1 MLQMI
6 LGRSGAGKTTT
17 LHSLLRDFAQSGRKG
32 MILLVPEQDSFAH
45 ERAMLEL
52 LGEQQAG
59 AVEVL
64 SFTRMGD
71 ALFREFGSQGGQ
83 GGRSL
88 HDSQRALCMAL
99 ALDAARG
106 RLERFAK
113 ADERMAP
120 ALLRLRRE
128 LSVSGVTPAE
138 FLSASLLL
146 GQDKLSELAEILQI
160 YDALLTERFGGAGD
174 AMQALRGQ
182 LETPQGRAWFAG
194 RVVAA
199 DAFWGFTPQELR
211 VLGALM
217 EQAEAVYVTLTLDT
231 LYGPE
236 EDLDAGVF
244 AHTPCVFDHTVR
256 TAAQLRRLAEQA
268 GVPVAKPVILQ
279 DMPRFFE
286 NPALGELEKA
296 LAGVD
301 YDHSAAPCAL
311 FACEDVE
318 AECACAAQGI
328 KRLLREGGLL
338 CRDIAVLARDTE
350 IYTRPLYAA
359 LRRAGVPV
367 FEDRRQPVA
376 GQPLLRLVTAA
387 LEIAAEGF
395 TLDAVMRWLKT
406 DLTGMGEEDVAA
418 LENYALLW
426 RVQGNAWLRDW
437 AAHPQGLGQAASEV
451 SARELEALNELRRR
465 AVEPLARFRERMT
478 DCTGVSGASTLD
490 ALLQEAQ
497 IPVVLRLQKA
507 ALEGNGRPAEALEL
521 RRVWELCMGLLD
533 QLAETV
539 GEQRVGARRFAAMF
553 ALSLSYQTLGELPQC
568 LDAVT
573 FGAADRAR
581 LPSPRA
587 VFVLGFNDGVFPRVP
602 SREGLIN
609 DRERA
614 QLERLDLILQDPAPR
629 QLAMERL
636 IVYRSLTAAREN
648 LCVSWALRSV
658 SAGAASEELRPCS
671 WVHWLRE
678 RFHALRVCE
687 YQLLPPE
694 ERLEGESEGFALLC
708 ETYVDNSPLHA
719 ALREYFQSKEEYAP
733 RLAALERAVNARP
746 EALHISQEAARS
758 LYRGG
763 RDLSPSR
770 AESYALCAFKY
781 FCRYG
786 LKAKPQK
793 TADFD
798 PLLRGSALHAA
809 LERVLRLHGVDH
821 LLAMPPPHRRALMD
835 ACMDEY
841 AARYFPAGALPA
853 RAAYLYRRL
862 HDIAAQVLER
872 LLAQFS
878 ASQFRPVAYE
888 LNISNDAGV
897 KPYEVTLPGG
907 DVLRLGGKADRVDC
921 AEINGRR
928 YFRVV
933 DYKTGGKD
941 FSLGDVFDGLGLQ
954 MLVYLFALWQSA
966 AEPPRPVGGDS
977 AFAGALPAGVLYEQA
992 RDPVLS
998 APSRDMTPE
1007 AAARAKQE
1015 QGRAAGFV
1023 LEDADVLLAMEAG
1036 GPGLYLPAKLGK
1048 NGPERNVL
1056 SLAQLGKLRRAADD
1070 VLADM
1075 AGRMRG
1081 GDIPAVPL
1089 RGAKS
1094 TPCGNCEYRAACGHE
1109 PGMRENFESNMSF
1122 DEAVERLD
1130 AYA

>member
-581 LPSPRA
+581 LPSPKA
-587 VFVLGFNDGVFPRVP
+587 VFVLGFNDGVFPRAP

-614 QLERLDLILQDPAPR
+614 RLEELDCVLQDPAPR
-629 QLAMERL
+629 QLALERL
-636 IVYRSLTAAREN
+636 IVYRSLTAARGN
-648 LCVSWALRSV
+648 LYVSWALRSV
-658 SAGAASEELRPCS
+658 AGEELRPCS

-678 RFHALRVCE
+678 KFSSLRVCD
-687 YQLLPPE
+687 YALLPPE

-708 ETYVDNSPLHA
+708 ETYAQGGPLHA
-719 ALREYFQSKEEYAP
+719 ALREYFESKEGYAP

-746 EALHISQEAARS
+746 EALHISEDAARA

-763 RDLSPSR
+763 RELSPSR
-770 AESYALCAFKY
+770 VESYARCAFKY
-781 FCRYG
+781 FCQYG
-786 LKAKPQK
+786 LRAKPQK

-809 LERVLRLHGVDH
+809 LEQVLRTHGVDG
-821 LLAMPPPHRRALMD
+821 LLAMDPIQRRAKMD
-835 ACMDEY
+835 ACLDEF
-841 AARYFPAGALPA
+841 ATRMLPAGALPA
-853 RAAYLYRRL
+853 RVTYLYRRL

-872 LLAQFS
+872 MLAEFS

-888 LNISNDAGV
+888 LTIAGDASV

-921 AEINGRR
+921 AEVNGRR

-941 FSLGDVFDGLGLQ
+941 FSLGDIFDGLGLQ
-954 MLVYLFALWQSA
+954 MLVYLFALWQSDN
-966 AEPPRPVGGDS
+966 PS
-977 AFAGALPAGVLYEQA
+977 FAGLPAGVLYEQA
-992 RDPVLS
+992 RDPVLT
-998 APSRDMTPE
+998 AQARDMPPE
-1007 AAARAKQE
+1007 EVERQKQARS
-1015 QGRAAGFV
+1015 RAAGFV
-1023 LEDADVLLAMEAG
+1023 LEDADVLLAMEEG
-1036 GPGLYLPAKLGK
+1036 GLGLYLPAKLGK
-1048 NGPERNVL
+1048 GGPEKNVL
-1056 SLAQLGKLRRAADD
+1056 SLVQLGQLKRAADD

-1075 AGRMRG
+1075 TGRMRG
-1081 GDIPAVPL
+1081 GEIPAVPL
-1089 RGAKS
+1089 RSALYS
-1094 TPCGNCEYRAACGHE
+1094 PCGSCEYQAVCGHE
-1109 PGMRENFESNMSF
+1109 PGMAEKLENEMGF
-1122 DEAVERLD
+1122 DEAVQVLEER
-1130 AYA
+1130 YT